1 MNAQPRPFWH
11 PLAAGTLLGVALLL
25 TFAITGH
32 GLGASGFF
40 ARTAAWLASAI
51 APEWAASN
59 SYFGPFVRSGN
70 PLASWISWE
79 IVGVIIGGFLGATAA
94 GRFRL
99 GIERGPSISAGTRL
113 LSALVGGVLVG
124 FGARLAQ
131 GCTSGVGLSG
141 AGTLAVAGF
150 VFLAGFFAAGFA
162 TAYFTRRLWQ

>member
-1 MNAQPRPFWH
+1 MYAQPRPFWN
-11 PLAAGTLLGVALLL
+11 PLAAGALLGVALLA
-25 TFAITGH
+25 TFVITGH

-40 ARTAAWLASAI
+40 ARTAAWVSALV
-51 APEWAASN
+51 APDWATTN
-59 SYFGPFVRSGN
+59 SYFGPFLRGGH

-79 IVGVIIGGFLGATAA
+79 IVGVLIGAFLGATAA

-99 GIERGPSISAGTRL
+99 GIERGPSITAGARL
-113 LSALVGGVLVG
+113 LWALVGGVLVG

-141 AGTLAVAGF
+141 SAALAVAGF
-150 VFLAGFFAAGFA
+150 VFLAGFFLAGFA